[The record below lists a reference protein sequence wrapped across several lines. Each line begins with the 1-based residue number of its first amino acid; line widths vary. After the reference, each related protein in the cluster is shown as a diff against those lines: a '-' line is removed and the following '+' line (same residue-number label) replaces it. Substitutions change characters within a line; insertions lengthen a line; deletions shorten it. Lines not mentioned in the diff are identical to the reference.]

1 MMKGIL
7 IIFFELIN
15 YEVVNLYI
23 GLLFFL
29 FFCYN
34 ILIFKGIILFKVNII

>member
-23 GLLFFL
+23 GLF